1 MSIRGTY
8 HQGRV
13 EELVSKFK
21 VWREERL
28 PGARAFQSTY
38 DRFVH
43 LGYSNPT
50 GKLIPSKCWCDG
62 LQVAFPAPARYKR
75 HVSVRLHPPID
86 GAYARTTHRDLY

>member
-8 HQGRV
+8 HQERV

-21 VWREERL
+21 VWKEERL

-43 LGYSNPT
+43 AWCGCFVAELMP
-50 GKLIPSKCWCDG
+50 PKCRCDG
-62 LQVAFPAPARYKR
+62 LQVAFPALARYQR
-75 HVSVRLHPPID
+75 HVSV
-86 GAYARTTHRDLY
+86 

>member
-8 HQGRV
+8 HQERV

-43 LGYSNPT
+43 VWYGSLVAE
-50 GKLIPSKCWCDG
+50 LIFPKCWCDG
-62 LQVAFPAPARYKR
+62 LQVAFPALTRYKR
-75 HVSVRLHPPID
+75 HVDV
-86 GAYARTTHRDLY
+86 